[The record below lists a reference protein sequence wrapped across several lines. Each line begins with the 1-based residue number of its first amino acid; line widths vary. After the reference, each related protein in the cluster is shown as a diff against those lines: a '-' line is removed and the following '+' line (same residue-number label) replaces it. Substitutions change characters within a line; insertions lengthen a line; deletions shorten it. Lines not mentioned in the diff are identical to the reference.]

1 MSGLILSSESSKAA
15 QRINPFFKGK
25 RAF

>member
-1 MSGLILSSESSKAA
+1 MSGLILSTESSKAA